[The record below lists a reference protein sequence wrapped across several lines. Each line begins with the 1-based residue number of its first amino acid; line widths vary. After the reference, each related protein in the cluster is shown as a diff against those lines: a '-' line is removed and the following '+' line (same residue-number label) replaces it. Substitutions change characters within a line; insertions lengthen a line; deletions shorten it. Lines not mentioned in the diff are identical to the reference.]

1 MGQFSCRK
9 GREVDTISE
18 LGELA
23 FASRLKRLSERL
35 MKDVSRVYKDL
46 DVDFEARWFSILFA
60 LKKRSPLSI
69 TALAQSLRL
78 THPAVNQLAGEMIG
92 RKLVLAA
99 KSRQDE
105 RKRLLRLSAEG
116 KRIAVVLAP
125 VWNEIGAA
133 TKLLIES
140 SGQDL
145 LSGLEVVEKLLDE
158 QDMYD
163 RVTARLKRPPA
174 ARDASAP
181 GGAVEIADFRPAWR
195 KHFVSLNR
203 EWIEEFFAVEE
214 ADERVLADP
223 KGVIVDRGG
232 AILFARLDERIVGV
246 CALIRHGANL
256 FEMAKMVVAPE
267 ARRRRIGTELAH
279 TTIKRARSLGA
290 NALYIQTSPKLIA
303 ANKLYRKLGFRN
315 CSKSPFGG
323 DAFRRQTF
331 VMKLAP
337 RQIDAII
344 RNRRSES

>member
-1 MGQFSCRK
+1 
-9 GREVDTISE
+9 VDTISE

-60 LKKRSPLSI
+60 LKKGAPQSV

-78 THPAVNQLAGEMIG
+78 THPAVNQLAGEMIEN
-92 RKLVLAA
+92 KLLLAA

-105 RKRLLRLSAEG
+105 RKRLLRLSAKG
-116 KRIAVVLAP
+116 KRIAAVLAP

-145 LSGLEVVEKLLDE
+145 LSGLDRVEKLLDK
-158 QDMYD
+158 QDMYA
-163 RVTARLKRPPA
+163 RVTARLHKPTA
-174 ARDASAP
+174 ARAESTVSGTARVVDY
-181 GGAVEIADFRPAWR
+181 RPAWK

-203 EWIEEFFAVEE
+203 AWIEESFVIEE
-214 ADERVLADP
+214 ADECVLADP
-223 KGVIVDRGG
+223 KGTIVDRGG
-232 AILFARLDERIVGV
+232 AILCARLDGRIVGV

-256 FEMAKMVVAPE
+256 FEMAKMAVAPE
-267 ARRRRIGTELAH
+267 ARRHQIGTELAH
-279 TTIKRARSLGA
+279 AMIERARAFGA
-290 NALYIQTSPKLIA
+290 RALYLQTSPKLVA
-303 ANKLYRKLGFRN
+303 ANKLYRKLGFRK
-315 CSKSPFGG
+315 CSKSPFDS
-323 DAFRRQTF
+323 DAFRRETF

-337 RQIDAII
+337 KKIDAII